1 VPVFE
6 IREVAGMTDLLVRSK
21 ELGQAL
27 ARTLEG
33 PLTFLD
39 PQESAKVNGGKGI
52 NPERAWDMWV
62 RSVSVE

>member
-1 VPVFE
+1 MWG
-6 IREVAGMTDLLVRSK
+6 RARTSNRGSRAYYTEVNARLQL
-21 ELGQAL
+21 Q

-39 PQESAKVNGGKGI
+39 PQESAKFNGGKGV

-62 RSVSVE
+62 RTVSVE